1 MFRLLLLF
9 LLFLFGSCATTGTL
23 SKLREP
29 EHLYLEPITNRTSE
43 EGLDVIFTQVAD
55 EVFYSDSRFKI
66 DTFPI
71 PDKTYVIKVAV
82 NSVSSTAVGYDRRDI
97 AREYML
103 SVKATV
109 KVLKYGYKK
118 PLYTFHVER
127 YGFYDTYGTA
137 SEIEEKRRE
146 CLRRIAEQIFREVGE
161 RVYYGEGFKGTSRQ

>member
-1 MFRLLLLF
+1 LLRLLLLF
-9 LLFLFGSCATTGTL
+9 FLFLFGGCATTTTL
-23 SKLREP
+23 SKPRKL
-29 EHLYLEPITNRTSE
+29 EHLYLEPLTNRTSE

-55 EVFYSDSRFKI
+55 EVFYSDPRFKV

-71 PDKTYVIKVAV
+71 PDRTYVIKVSV
-82 NSVSSTAVGYDRRDI
+82 NSVSSTAVGYDRRDV

-118 PLYTFHVER
+118 PLCTFQIER

-137 SEIEEKRRE
+137 SNIEEKRRE
-146 CLRRIAEQIFREVGE
+146 CLRQIAEQIFREVGE
-161 RVYYGEGFKGTSRQ
+161 RVYYGEAFNGTSRR